1 MRRLAGSG
9 FLSILF
15 LAAVCAESDTRL
27 ADAVKDGDRAAI
39 QKLIQQKADANA
51 VLPDGTTALHWAAR
65 ADDIA
70 TADLLL
76 KAGAKVSVADT
87 LGITPLYIACLNG
100 NAEMIRKLLDAGANS
115 NSAIADGE
123 TALMTAARTGNPEA
137 VKLLL
142 DRGAEVNARDTKTE
156 QTPLMWAI
164 REHHSDVAKLLLTR
178 GADAK
183 AITKIDFNFPPETG
197 NMQGIGRAQNLP
209 KGVVPGGMTPLL
221 YAAREGLLDVAQAL
235 VAAGADVNLAEANQ
249 TSPLVIAIL
258 NDHMDVAQFLIERGA
273 NVNAADGFGR
283 TPLWS
288 AVDLRNL
295 DGLERTDINRET
307 ALAMIQTL
315 LDKGANPN
323 AALKSEPPSRR
334 WMFGFGVAQP
344 VSQVGQTP
352 VQRAALAGDIEAM
365 RLLVAKGG
373 DPKIKSVAGV
383 TALMAAAGVGWVLN
397 QTYVD
402 SKEGLLEAV
411 KLSLE
416 KGTDVNAATS
426 VGMTAM
432 HAAAR
437 RGLPDVIAFLAKN
450 GAKIDAKDSQGKTPL
465 NYAENLPA
473 GIEPSPETVALLKKL
488 MGESSVASVK

>member
-1 MRRLAGSG
+1 MPRLVCSG

-27 ADAVKDGDRAAI
+27 ADAVQGGDAAAARN
-39 QKLIQQKADANA
+39 LIQQKADPNA
-51 VLPDGTTALHWAAR
+51 LKADGTTALHWAVR
-65 ADDIA
+65 ADDLA

-76 KAGAKVSVADT
+76 KAGAKAGIADK
-87 LGITPLYIACLNG
+87 LGITPLYVACLNG

-123 TALMTAARTGNPEA
+123 TALMTASRTGNPDA

-156 QTPLMWAI
+156 QTALMWAI
-164 REHHSDVAKLLLTR
+164 REHHSDVAKLLLAR

-183 AITKIDFNFPPETG
+183 ALTKIDFNFPPETG

-221 YAAREGLLDVAQAL
+221 YAAREGLLDVAETL
-235 VAAGADVNLAEANQ
+235 VAAGADVNFAEANQ

-258 NDHMDVAQFLIERGA
+258 NDHMDVARFLIEKGA
-273 NVNAADGFGR
+273 DVNAADGFGR

-295 DGLERTDINRET
+295 DGLERTEINRET
-307 ALAMIQTL
+307 ALAMITTL

-323 AALKSEPPSRR
+323 AQLKSEPPSRR

-352 VQRAALAGDIEAM
+352 VQRAALAGDIEGM

-373 DPKIKSVAGV
+373 DPNIKSVAGV

-411 KLSLE
+411 KLSFE
-416 KGTDVNAATS
+416 KGTDANGATS

-437 RGLPDVIAFLAKN
+437 RGLKDVVAYLAAN
-450 GAKIDAKDSQGKTPL
+450 GGKVDAKDSQGKTPL
-465 NYAENLPA
+465 DYAKNLPA
-473 GIEPSPETVALLKKL
+473 GFEPSPETVALLEKL
-488 MGESSVASVK
+488 TGAASVASAK